1 MIFISTKRLGQC
13 FYHRPSHTKWKGNF
27 PMADQIVTWRLNS
40 ATKQVEIMQGSRVV
54 EVTTL
59 AQTPARLAFHRAE
72 VAKADGATFVEARPH
87 RRAA

>member
-1 MIFISTKRLGQC
+1 
-13 FYHRPSHTKWKGNF
+13 
-27 PMADQIVTWRLNS
+27 MADQIVPWRLNS
-40 ATKQVEIMQGSRVV
+40 TTKQVEIMQGSRVL

-72 VAKADGATFVEARPH
+72 VAKANGVTFVEARPR

>member
-1 MIFISTKRLGQC
+1 MT
-13 FYHRPSHTKWKGNF
+13 
-27 PMADQIVTWRLNS
+27 DQIVTWRLNS
-40 ATKQVEIMQGSRVV
+40 TTKQVEIMQGSRVV

-72 VAKADGATFVEARPH
+72 RAKADGATFVEARPR